1 MIAPLAS
8 RRAASESGASVQT
21 VEAPARR
28 TSRLP
33 GHLSNPSAAILASR
47 PSRRARRAVTIVSM
61 AAMPEIIGGPTPIP
75 VLRVPG
81 DIYRWKVQNGTA
93 EQHVYV
99 QIAEALRPDSVE
111 EPLRSSIESKGES
124 VLRKLL
130 ERGNVPT
137 RIKITSGG
145 ITEVGVDRRSRPCPM

>member
-1 MIAPLAS
+1 
-8 RRAASESGASVQT
+8 
-21 VEAPARR
+21 
-28 TSRLP
+28 
-33 GHLSNPSAAILASR
+33 
-47 PSRRARRAVTIVSM
+47 M

-93 EQHVYV
+93 RTARVCADRRGAQ
-99 QIAEALRPDSVE
+99 RPDSVE